1 VWHERLDNE
10 VAQLADCISD
20 LLVLVEALTNPL
32 LHLLEGL
39 LNTNQSQLSAAL
51 DQLIGLDHQRL
62 QQRKRRC

>member
-1 VWHERLDNE
+1 VWHERLDDE

-39 LNTNQSQLSAAL
+39 LDTNQSQLSAAL
-51 DQLIGLDHQRL
+51 DQLIGLHHQRL

>member
-39 LNTNQSQLSAAL
+39 LDTNQSQLSAAL

-62 QQRKRRC
+62 QQSKRRC